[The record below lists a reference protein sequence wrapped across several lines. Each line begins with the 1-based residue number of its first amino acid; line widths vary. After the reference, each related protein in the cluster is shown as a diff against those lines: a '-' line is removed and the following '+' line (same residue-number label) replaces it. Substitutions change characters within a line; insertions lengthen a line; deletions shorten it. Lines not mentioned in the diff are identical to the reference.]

1 MENDRLTIEQLQYRS
16 MIDSYSTAGEGKRSN
31 NFPAHMSGNILS
43 LILPLNNLPQNAD
56 DINEFYFP
64 HLSKKPSK
72 SSASASK
79 KTKRPADKKGDAE
92 NPQSWMDFFDS
103 SEDEASSEEEIEIEV
118 DKKTGVKRKRTK
130 KVKVKKDVHNLVWS
144 VVSQKK
150 VFTDCWLG
158 VLSMP

>member
-1 MENDRLTIEQLQYRS
+1 
-16 MIDSYSTAGEGKRSN
+16 
-31 NFPAHMSGNILS
+31 MSGNILS
-43 LILPLNNLPQNAD
+43 LILPLNNLPQNAE

-64 HLSKKPSK
+64 HLSKKPAK
-72 SSASASK
+72 NANK
-79 KTKRPADKKGDAE
+79 KPKRAVVKPGKNGE

-103 SEDEASSEEEIEIEV
+103 SEDESSSEEEVEVEV
-118 DKKTGVKRKRTK
+118 DKKTGVKRKRVK
-130 KVKVKKDVHNLVWS
+130 KQKVKRDVHNLVWS